1 MEFVHP
7 YWLFG
12 LLAIAVPVIIHL
24 FNFRRY
30 RKIYFTNLR
39 FLKNIKKESKK
50 RRDLRQLLV
59 LLCRILV
66 ITFLV
71 LAFARPYIPN
81 PEGMEQGPGNHLSF
95 YVDNSLSMQATVNG
109 HSLLDEAK
117 ASVNELAVTFD
128 AADRFQLITNDF
140 EGRHQPYYSR
150 DEFLKMLAGTELTPV
165 VRMLPEVLERYRET
179 LPESAAERAS
189 LFVISDFQRSSA
201 LPDGF
206 KHDNPGRIFLLPLSY
221 PSVGN
226 VYIDTCWFETPFNHL
241 GQQQVLHAGFR
252 NESEIDLEK
261 IPVRLMIEGEQ
272 RALANLNITA
282 GGKASTALP
291 FINRKAGNVSAF
303 VYIDDYPVTWDDR
316 MYLSWQ
322 VKETIPVLAISDD
335 LPGPYL
341 SSLFSNDS
349 VFLYF
354 QAQYKKLDYRQ
365 FRNADLVVLDRLRS
379 VSTGLA
385 ASLNDFII
393 SGGSLL
399 LIPAEDADITSIND
413 FLSAVNPMRFSSLD
427 TTRLSVT
434 GIDTG
439 HEIFDDVFEKI
450 PENID
455 LPFVRGHF
463 RLDAYR
469 NSRAGVIMDL
479 QNGDPLLV
487 MARHGKGRLYL
498 LMSPAGEENGNLVK
512 HALWVPLLYRMAMLS
527 RPQQELYYTIGRD
540 MSISLDREGLLSGQP
555 PAMRH
560 AEAEI
565 EFIPGMER
573 YGQSARLFFYDQLSL
588 AGHYELLHAGEKL
601 AGLSFNYDRQESDP
615 SVYSVGELKDLI
627 NDSGNSKLFLLEST
641 GGKASEAFEEFGGGR
656 EYWKLFIWLALAF
669 LLVEIM
675 LLRLFPD

>member
-12 LLAIAVPVIIHL
+12 LLAVAVPVIIHL

-30 RKIYFTNLR
+30 RKIYFTNLS

-59 LLCRILV
+59 LLCRILA

-81 PEGMEQGPGNHLSF
+81 PEGIEQGPGNHLSF
-95 YVDNSLSMQATVNG
+95 YVDNSLSMQAIVNG

-117 ASVNELAVTFD
+117 LAVNELAMTFD
-128 AADRFQLITNDF
+128 AADRYQLITNDF
-140 EGRHQPYYSR
+140 EGRHQPFYSR
-150 DEFLKMLAGTELTPV
+150 DEFLRLLAGIELTPV
-165 VRMLPEVLERYRET
+165 VRILPEVSERYRET
-179 LPESAAERAS
+179 LPETAAERAS

-201 LPDGF
+201 LPDAF
-206 KHDNPGRIFLLPLSY
+206 RYENAGRTFLFPLSY
-221 PSVGN
+221 PPVGN

-272 RALANLNITA
+272 RALANLNIAA

-316 MYLSWQ
+316 MYISWQ

-335 LPGPYL
+335 MPGPYFN
-341 SSLFSNDS
+341 SLFSNDS
-349 VFLYF
+349 VFRYS
-354 QAQYKKLDYRQ
+354 QAQYKKLDYQQ
-365 FRNADLVVLDRLRS
+365 FRKADLVVLDRMQSL
-379 VSTGLA
+379 STGLA
-385 ASLNDFII
+385 ASLNDFIH

-399 LIPAEDADITSIND
+399 IIPAPDADIMSINR
-413 FLSAVNPMRFSSLD
+413 FLSELNPMRLLSYD
-427 TTRLSVT
+427 TLRLSVT
-434 GIDTG
+434 GIDTE
-439 HEIFDDVFEKI
+439 HEIFDDVFEKV

-455 LPFVRGHF
+455 LPFVRGHY
-463 RLDAYR
+463 RLEAYR
-469 NSRAGVIMDL
+469 NSRATVIMDL
-479 QNGDPLLV
+479 QNGDPLLI

-498 LMSPAGEENGNLVK
+498 LMTPASEEYGNLVK
-512 HALWVPLLYRMAMLS
+512 HALWVPLIYRMAMLS
-527 RPQQELYYTIGRD
+527 RPQQELYYTIGND
-540 MSISLDREGLLSGQP
+540 MSISFDREALLLGQP
-555 PAMRH
+555 PALRH
-560 AEAEI
+560 AEADI
-565 EFIPGMER
+565 EFIPGLER
-573 YGQSARLFFYDQLSL
+573 YGQSARLFFYDQLKL

-615 SVYSVGELKDLI
+615 SFYSIQEIRDLI
-627 NDSGNSKLFLLEST
+627 VESANTRLFLLDSG
-641 GGKASEAFEEFGGGR
+641 GGKASEAFEEFGSGR
-656 EYWKLFIWLALAF
+656 EYWKIFIWLALAF
-669 LLVEIM
+669 LLIEIL